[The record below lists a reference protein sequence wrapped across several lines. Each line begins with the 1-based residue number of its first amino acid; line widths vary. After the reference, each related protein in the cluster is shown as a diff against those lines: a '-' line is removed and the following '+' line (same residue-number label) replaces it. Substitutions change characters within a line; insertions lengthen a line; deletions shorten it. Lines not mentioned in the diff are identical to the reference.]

1 MTAVNNGILLCP
13 RHHTLVHE
21 GGFTIRGDITDGLT
35 FHRADGTA
43 I

>member
-1 MTAVNNGILLCP
+1 MDNGILLCP

-21 GGFTIRGDITDGLT
+21 GRFTIRGDPPVGVT